1 MDSTIASPTL
11 AADEADPDSGG
22 WPQWLQRWRDP
33 TAHSAS
39 LAMRRSTLRFRR
51 LSLSPLRVSLL
62 LATAALLAGVGVG
75 LQTWLTQSR
84 AVTDAALATLNGVD
98 QRMDAIEREI
108 SFIDPPA
115 SARDCTPEQVSKLL
129 DASLSSPRV
138 RRFRQGLPGAD
149 FACGPEGRLP
159 PLNLVVRP
167 GAVLVL
173 ESTGQI
179 ANRWVV
185 TQLGSGGWV
194 TQAELDSRVFD
205 PLTSSAWAP
214 AVGQKV
220 SLLSAT
226 GRRLAVLSGHQAGTP
241 AATAAPAES
250 AVRSVQLSSR
260 HSLAVEVEVGAA
272 SLWRQSGWRA
282 ATAAGIAL
290 LLGVGVAAGVWLR
303 AVYRARLRH
312 RIERA
317 LRRRQFEPHVQPI
330 VDLAS
335 GRCVGGEVLMRWHHP
350 QRGVLAPFEFIEEA
364 ERTGLIVAMSDLVMV
379 RAAQRLA
386 QLARLQPELYFS
398 FNITPQQ
405 LRQNG
410 FVQRLGEIFNAETL
424 PRQQVLLELTE
435 REFVDAS
442 TRRALEALHQAGWRI
457 AIDDFGTGQSSL
469 ASLEQLHVDRIKIDR
484 AFVRTID
491 EQTVKRPV
499 LDAIITLACQLD
511 VRLIA
516 EGVETQAQW
525 DYLRAHGVQY
535 AQGYLFAK
543 PMTID
548 AFARWLWHKSEAADR
563 AAAPLAGAQSL
574 PLDPVD
580 PLLANAQDQQLWQRL
595 RTSGGLDVRTRLHGL
610 RSYADC
616 FVGREAVDW
625 LVRHQ
630 AVDRAH
636 AVRLGQRLMALGLIS
651 HVLNEH
657 DFKDSEL
664 FYRLAAA
671 GENATSADGAAGLAD
686 ALRGADGPR
695 WREQTRGLLLHR
707 GCASGREIVDWIAQQ
722 HAVDRVTAVQW
733 AVQLMRQGVLRH
745 VFDDQPLRDDRTLY
759 RLG

>member
-1 MDSTIASPTL
+1 MDSTISSPTQ
-11 AADEADPDSGG
+11 AADEAGADSVG
-22 WPQWLQRWRDP
+22 WRRWLQHWRDP
-33 TAHSAS
+33 SAS
-39 LAMRRSTLRFRR
+39 SALRGSTLRFRR
-51 LSLSPLRVSLL
+51 LSLSPIRLSLL

-75 LQTWLTQSR
+75 VQTWLSQSQ
-84 AVTDAALATLNGVD
+84 AVADAALATLNGVD

-108 SFIDPPA
+108 SFLDPPA
-115 SARDCTPEQVSKLL
+115 SAGDCTPEQVSKLL

-138 RRFRQGLPGAD
+138 RRFRQGLPDAD
-149 FACGPEGRLP
+149 FACGPDGRVP
-159 PLNLVVRP
+159 PLSFAVRP
-167 GAVLVL
+167 GAGLVL
-173 ESTGQI
+173 DSTGQI

-185 TQLGSGGWV
+185 TQLGAGGWV
-194 TQAELDSRVFD
+194 TQAELDGRVFD
-205 PLTSSAWAP
+205 QLSRSTWAP
-214 AVGQKV
+214 AVAQRI

-226 GRRLAVLSGHQAGTP
+226 GRRLAVLSGHQAGT
-241 AATAAPAES
+241 AVLVPAEP
-250 AVRSVQLSSR
+250 ALRSVQLSPR
-260 HSLAVEVEVGAA
+260 HGLAVEVEVGAA
-272 SLWRQSGWRA
+272 PLWRYGGWRA
-282 ATAAGIAL
+282 AAAAGTAL
-290 LLGVGVAAGVWLR
+290 LLGIGVATGVWLR

-330 VDLAS
+330 IDLAS
-335 GRCVGGEVLMRWHHP
+335 GRCVGGEVLVRWHHP

-424 PRQQVLLELTE
+424 PRKQVLLELTE

-469 ASLEQLHVDRIKIDR
+469 ASLEQLHVERIKIDR

-499 LDAIITLACQLD
+499 LDAIITLAGQLD

-525 DYLRAHGVQY
+525 DYLRRHGVQC

-543 PMTID
+543 PMSID
-548 AFARWLWHKSEAADR
+548 AFARWLWHKSEAADP
-563 AAAPLAGAQSL
+563 AAAPLACAQSL
-574 PLDPVD
+574 PLNPVD
-580 PLLANAQDQQLWQRL
+580 PLLAHAQDQQLWQRL

-630 AVDRAH
+630 SVDRAH

-651 HVLNEH
+651 HVLDEH

-671 GENATSADGAAGLAD
+671 GDTATSADGATGLAD

-695 WREQTRGLLLHR
+695 WRDQERGLLLHR
-707 GCASGREIVDWIAQQ
+707 GCASGHEIVDWIVRQ
-722 HAVDRVTAVQW
+722 HDVARVTAVQW
-733 AVQLMRQGVLRH
+733 AAQLMRQGVLRH
-745 VFDDQPLRDDRTLY
+745 IFDDQPLRDDRTLY